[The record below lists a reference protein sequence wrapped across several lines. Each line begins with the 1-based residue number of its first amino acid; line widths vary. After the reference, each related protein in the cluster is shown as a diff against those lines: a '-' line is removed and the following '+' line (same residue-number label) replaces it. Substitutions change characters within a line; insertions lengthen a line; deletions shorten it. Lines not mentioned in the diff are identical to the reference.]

1 MSASS
6 NDTSSSHNNRMD
18 GEVLGLKFTR
28 CMCNLVIK
36 IERWWGKVVIVSEFH
51 GC

>member
-1 MSASS
+1 MSAGS
-6 NDTSSSHNNRMD
+6 NDTSSSHNNRME

-28 CMCNLVIK
+28 CMYNLAIK